1 MNEALVQFRSETR
14 AWLAANCPA
23 GARGPGETH
32 SGSTKVA
39 FQPDTQ
45 RWLEVMAERG
55 WTVPQWPKEYG
66 GAGLSLAETQILY
79 EEMQAIDA
87 RPPLVNM
94 GTRMLGPT
102 LLEHGTEDQK
112 RRHLTLIAKGGA
124 AWCQGYSE
132 PGAGSDLAALNTKAV
147 LHGDHFQI
155 DGQKFG
161 PPGRNMRTGCSA

>member
-14 AWLAANCPA
+14 AWLAANCPV
-23 GARGPGETH
+23 GARGPGEVH
-32 SGSTKVA
+32 SGSTKVV

-45 RWLEVMAERG
+45 RWLQVMAERG
-55 WTVPQWPKEYG
+55 WTVPQWPKAYG
-66 GAGLSLAETQILY
+66 GADLSLAETQILY

-87 RPPLVNM
+87 RPPLMNM

-112 RRHLTLIAKGGA
+112 QRHLTLIAKGGA

-155 DGQKFG
+155 DGQKIWNSG
-161 PPGRNMRTGCSA
+161 AQ